1 MNLRLAFAI
10 GGLLLA
16 LGTAVAAA
24 GAGLDPVAIAQS
36 LEPSQSPSL
45 LGPISIEGRVGWACK
60 PERAATATTVR
71 DAELPNPA
79 PE

>member
-1 MNLRLAFAI
+1 MNLRLAFAM

-16 LGTAVAAA
+16 LGTAVAAGSA
-24 GAGLDPVAIAQS
+24 VLDPIAIAQS
-36 LEPSQSPSL
+36 LEPSQPPSL

-60 PERAATATTVR
+60 PEHAAAATTIK
-71 DAELPNPA
+71 DAELPGPA